1 MPLVFSDTVI
11 LHLCGAANRGRKP
24 AFRRLDSLESESA
37 G

>member
-11 LHLCGAANRGRKP
+11 LHLLWAANRGRKP
-24 AFRRLDSLESESA
+24 AFRPDSLESESA